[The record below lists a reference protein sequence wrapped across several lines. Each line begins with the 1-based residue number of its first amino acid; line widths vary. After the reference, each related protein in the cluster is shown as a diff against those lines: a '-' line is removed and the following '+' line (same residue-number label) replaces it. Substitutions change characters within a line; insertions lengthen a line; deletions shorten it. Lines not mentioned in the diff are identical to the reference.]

1 MWVMTIHFGTE
12 RSLIMH
18 EALMQRIAALNCWT
32 SEITCEPLT
41 GGITNLS
48 FIVTSE
54 QGRFVARVCEERR
67 YLGIDRT
74 NEWLCQVAAH
84 KAGVSGEVLFFDD
97 GILVT
102 PFIVGKTLSDVDVT
116 QVDVLIRT
124 AQTMRQL
131 HASLDHIEGELLYF
145 CPFQTIRTYAATAK
159 GLGAFL
165 PVGVTRFMALLPSL
179 RGEISPF
186 TPTLCHNDLLP
197 ANILDDGTRL
207 WFVDWEYAG
216 MGNPL
221 FDLANLTAN
230 RGLSPELENVL
241 IHAYFGAANER
252 AFAEVQVLKTVSLL
266 REALWGVIQG
276 IKSTIEFDYEGYTTE
291 QLMAFEQSLE
301 TLPMFKA

>member
-1 MWVMTIHFGTE
+1 
-12 RSLIMH
+12 
-18 EALMQRIAALNCWT
+18 
-32 SEITCEPLT
+32 
-41 GGITNLS
+41 
-48 FIVTSE
+48 VTSE

-84 KAGVSGEVLFFDD
+84 KAGVTVDVLCFED

-102 PFIVGKTLSDVDVT
+102 PFIVGKTLSDIDVT
-116 QVDVLIRT
+116 EVDVLTRT

-145 CPFQTIRTYAATAK
+145 CPFQTIRTYAATAQS
-159 GLGAFL
+159 LGAFL
-165 PVGVTRFMALLPSL
+165 PAGATRFMALLPSL
-179 RGEISPF
+179 RAAISPF

-221 FDLANLTAN
+221 FDLANLAAN

-241 IHAYFGAANER
+241 IHAYFGATNEQ
-252 AFAEVQVLKTVSLL
+252 AFAEMQVLKTVSLL

-276 IKSTIEFDYEGYTTE
+276 IKSNIDFDYEGYTNE
-291 QLMAFEQSLE
+291 QLLAFEQSLE
-301 TLPMFKA
+301 TLPMFKASGG